1 MREVPMIAYV
11 EGRRAES
18 TGNACVV
25 VTGSGVGYEIF
36 LPTHALATLPDK
48 GGHVAFHT
56 CLMVREDAQEL
67 YGFPTWEERQ
77 TFIVLTSIT
86 KVGAKTALAVLSL
99 FRPED
104 LRRIVLEDDVLALT
118 RVSGIGKKT
127 AQHVFLELKY
137 KLKVEDMPQAAPLA
151 AKGER
156 PGGVYRD
163 ALDGLGNLGYPEEE
177 VVPLLRKIL
186 HTEPD
191 LDVAGALRATLKE
204 LAKRV

>member
-1 MREVPMIAYV
+1 MIAYV

-18 TGNACVV
+18 AGNACVV
-25 VTGSGVGYEIF
+25 VTEHGVGYEIF
-36 LPTHALATLPDK
+36 LPTPALAALPDK

-67 YGFPTWEERQ
+67 YGFPSWEERQ
-77 TFIVLTSIT
+77 TFIVLTSIS

-104 LRRIVLEDDVLALT
+104 LRRIVLEDDVSALT

-137 KLKVEDMPQAAPLA
+137 KLKVEDLPQAAPLA

-156 PGGVYRD
+156 GVYRD
-163 ALDGLGNLGYPEEE
+163 VLDGLGNLGYPEEE
-177 VVPLLRKIL
+177 VAPLLRKIL
-186 HTEPD
+186 HAEPD

-204 LAKRV
+204 LAKRT

>member
-1 MREVPMIAYV
+1 MIAYV

-18 TGNACVV
+18 AGNACVV
-25 VTGSGVGYEIF
+25 VAGNGVGYEIF
-36 LPTHALATLPDK
+36 LPAHALAALPDK
-48 GGHVAFHT
+48 GGHVALHT
-56 CLMVREDAQEL
+56 CLVVREDAQEL
-67 YGFPTWEERQ
+67 YGFPSWEERQ
-77 TFIVLTSIT
+77 TFIVLTSIS

-151 AKGER
+151 VRGER

-163 ALDGLGNLGYPEEE
+163 ALDGLANLGYPDEE
-177 VVPLLRKIL
+177 VAPVLRKIL
-186 HTEPD
+186 HHEPD
-191 LDVAGALRATLKE
+191 LDVAGALRAALKE
-204 LAKRV
+204 LAKKK

>member
-1 MREVPMIAYV
+1 MIAYV

-18 TGNACVV
+18 AGNACVV
-25 VTGSGVGYEIF
+25 VTAAGVGYEIF
-36 LPTHALATLPDK
+36 LPAHALAALPDK
-48 GGHVAFHT
+48 GGQVAFHT
-56 CLMVREDAQEL
+56 CFMVRQDAQEL

-77 TFIVLTSIT
+77 TFLVLTSIS

-104 LRRIVLEDDVLALT
+104 LRRIVLEDDVTALT

-137 KLKVEDMPQAAPLA
+137 KLKVEDLPQAAPLA
-151 AKGER
+151 ARGAR
-156 PGGVYRD
+156 PGGVFRD

-177 VVPLLRKIL
+177 VAPVLRKVL
-186 HTEPD
+186 RDEAD
-191 LDVAGALRATLKE
+191 LDVAGALRAALKE
-204 LAKRV
+204 LAKRK

>member
-1 MREVPMIAYV
+1 MIAYV
-11 EGRRAES
+11 EGRRAEIA
-18 TGNACVV
+18 GNACVV
-25 VTGSGVGYEIF
+25 ISAAGIGYEIF
-36 LPTHALATLPDK
+36 LPAHALAALPER
-48 GGHVAFHT
+48 GGQTAFHT
-56 CLMVREDAQEL
+56 CCMVRQDAQEL

-77 TFIVLTSIT
+77 TFLVLTSIS

-104 LRRIVLEDDVLALT
+104 LRRIVLEDDVTALT

-137 KLKVEDMPQAAPLA
+137 KLKVEDMPHATPLT

-163 ALDGLGNLGYPEEE
+163 ALDGLANLGYPEEE
-177 VVPLLRKIL
+177 VAPVLRKVL
-186 HTEPD
+186 HDEAD
-191 LDVAGALRATLKE
+191 LDVAGALRAALKE
-204 LAKRV
+204 LAKRK

>member
-1 MREVPMIAYV
+1 MVAYV

-18 TGNACVV
+18 AGNACVV
-25 VTGSGVGYEIF
+25 VTGGGIGYEIF
-36 LPTHALATLPDK
+36 LPAHALAALPDK
-48 GGHVAFHT
+48 GGQVAFHT

-77 TFIVLTSIT
+77 TFIVLTSIS

-137 KLKVEDMPQAAPLA
+137 KLKVEAMPQAASLS

-177 VVPLLRKIL
+177 IAPLLRNIL
-186 HTEPD
+186 HGEPD
-191 LDVAGALRATLKE
+191 LDVAGALRAVLKE
-204 LAKRV
+204 LAKRK

>member
-1 MREVPMIAYV
+1 MIAYV
-11 EGRRAES
+11 EGRRAENV
-18 TGNACVV
+18 GNACVV
-25 VTGSGVGYEIF
+25 VTGAGVGYEIF
-36 LPTHALATLPDK
+36 LPTHALAALPDK

-67 YGFPTWEERQ
+67 YGFPSWEERQ
-77 TFIVLTSIT
+77 TFIVLTSIS
-86 KVGAKTALAVLSL
+86 KVGAKTALALLSL

-137 KLKVEDMPQAAPLA
+137 KLKVEGMPQAAPLA
-151 AKGER
+151 GKGER

-163 ALDGLGNLGYPEEE
+163 ALDGLANLGYPEEE
-177 VVPLLRKIL
+177 VAPVLRTIL
-186 HTEPD
+186 RREPD
-191 LDVAGALRATLKE
+191 LDVAGALRATLKD
-204 LAKRV
+204 LAKKK

>member
-1 MREVPMIAYV
+1 MIAYV

-18 TGNACVV
+18 VGNACVV
-25 VTGSGVGYEIF
+25 VTGNGVGYEIF
-36 LPTHALATLPDK
+36 LPTHALAALPDK

-67 YGFPTWEERQ
+67 YGFPSWEERQ
-77 TFIVLTSIT
+77 TFIVLTSIS
-86 KVGAKTALAVLSL
+86 KVGAKTALSVLSL

-137 KLKVEDMPQAAPLA
+137 KLKVEGMPQAAPLA
-151 AKGER
+151 AKGEH
-156 PGGVYRD
+156 PGGIYRD
-163 ALDGLGNLGYPEEE
+163 ALGGLANLGYPEEE
-177 VVPLLRKIL
+177 VAPVLRNIMRG
-186 HTEPD
+186 EPD
-191 LDVAGALRATLKE
+191 LDVAGALRAVLKD
-204 LAKRV
+204 LAKKK

>member
-1 MREVPMIAYV
+1 MIAYV

-18 TGNACVV
+18 AGNACVV
-25 VTGSGVGYEIF
+25 VTASGVGYEIF
-36 LPTHALATLPDK
+36 LPAHALAALPDK
-48 GGHVAFHT
+48 GGHAAFHT
-56 CLMVREDAQEL
+56 CFMVRQDAQEL

-77 TFIVLTSIT
+77 TFLVLTSIS

-104 LRRIVLEDDVLALT
+104 LRRIVLEDDVTALT

-137 KLKVEDMPQAAPLA
+137 KLKVEDMPQAIPPA

-177 VVPLLRKIL
+177 VAPAVRKIL
-186 HTEPD
+186 HDEPD
-191 LDVAGALRATLKE
+191 LDVAGALRAALKE
-204 LAKRV
+204 LAKGK